1 MKVLKVLAQLHRF
14 ANIFSVD
21 PLKEI
26 ARSRTLYYLPA
37 TEVFPLSLP
46 QEHIETLTRLLQ
58 AGYRVYLLRSI
69 TRKEYAP
76 LPCCDCYR
84 LVLLPHQANQ
94 QPRLWCWKEMFLS
107 PDRIAR
113 LIPY

>member
-46 QEHIETLTRLLQ
+46 QEHIENFNPIIASRIPSIPIEVDNTKRIRTTSVLRLL
-58 AGYRVYLLRSI
+58 LLSAI
-69 TRKEYAP
+69 TAP
-76 LPCCDCYR
+76 SKPAAAIM
-84 LVLLPHQANQ
+84 VLERNVSLA
-94 QPRLWCWKEMFLS
+94 
-107 PDRIAR
+107 
-113 LIPY
+113 

>member
-1 MKVLKVLAQLHRF
+1 MKVLKVIAQLRRF
-14 ANIFSVD
+14 ANKFSAD

-26 ARSRTLYYLPA
+26 ARSRTLYYVPA

-58 AGYRVYLLRSI
+58 EGYRIYLLRSI
-69 TRKEYAP
+69 KQKGYAQFP
-76 LPCCDCYR
+76 GCDCYR

-94 QPRLWCWKEMFLS
+94 QPQLWCWKEMFLS
-107 PDRIAR
+107 SDRIAR